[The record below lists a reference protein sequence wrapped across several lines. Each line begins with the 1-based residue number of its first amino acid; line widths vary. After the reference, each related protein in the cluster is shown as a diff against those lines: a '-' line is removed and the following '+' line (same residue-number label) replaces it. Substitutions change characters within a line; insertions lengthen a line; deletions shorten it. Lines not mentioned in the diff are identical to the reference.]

1 MTTLPLDPQVAMQK
15 VQLKQLNRLRL
26 NHLKIKLK

>member
-1 MTTLPLDPQVAMQK
+1 MTTLPLDPQVVMQK